1 MFYRGIFKQ
10 MKEDNNLDIEE
21 LNFYEGYYASFYE
34 EYLKR
39 SNYDIDFYISQ
50 GLSAG
55 SKVLELACGT
65 GRVGIPLAKAGF
77 DVTGVDISKDMLAVY
92 KEKLDK
98 EPRRIKKRIKLV
110 NGDITNLELN
120 EKFDLIIFP
129 ATTICL
135 FNDEGIV
142 KIFNMVKKHLC
153 EDGKFVFDIA
163 DVNDD
168 SYSNDCGQPFMTS
181 WFKDDEYN
189 LVWMQEFKF
198 TDLSEIVLS
207 EDEWDKVVDINM
219 KGTFLMSQ
227 GIAKFMIKNN
237 KGIIINIASQHG
249 EVGNVKRAAYCAS
262 KAGII
267 NMSRSLAIEWAKY
280 NIRVNCVSP
289 TFVIHDKNES
299 YLKQPAVSKKLLKS
313 IPLGSYCTPKD
324 VADSVLFL
332 ASPMARLITGHN
344 LLVDGGYTVQ

>member
-1 MFYRGIFKQ
+1 MEKQ
-10 MKEDNNLDIEE
+10 L
-21 LNFYEGYYASFYE
+21 LYSFEGMNTVITGASGE
-34 EYLKR
+34 
-39 SNYDIDFYISQ
+39 I
-50 GLSAG
+50 
-55 SKVLELACGT
+55 
-65 GRVGIPLAKAGF
+65 GRVISEVFASQDSNVILIDLKEEEESLKKLAGKII
-77 DVTGVDISKDMLAVY
+77 DEYGVNAEY
-92 KEKLDK
+92 Y
-98 EPRRIKKRIKLV
+98 
-110 NGDITNLELN
+110 T
-120 EKFDLIIFP
+120 
-129 ATTICL
+129 
-135 FNDEGIV
+135 
-142 KIFNMVKKHLC
+142 
-153 EDGKFVFDIA
+153 A
-163 DVNDD
+163 DV
-168 SYSNDCGQPFMTS
+168 SSTS
-181 WFKDDEYN
+181 SIEVLIKNMDKYQNIDILIN
-189 LVWMQEFKF
+189 NAGVNRIVPALKF
-198 TDLSEIVLS
+198 S

-249 EVGNVKRAAYCAS
+249 EVGNVKRADYCAS

>member
-189 LVWMQEFKF
+189 IVWMQEFKF
-198 TDLSEIVLS
+198 TDLSEIVLNVYG
-207 EDEWDKVVDINM
+207 ERIKGDKTIRNIGYTRKRIITKDIID
-219 KGTFLMSQ
+219 KAVKVSDL
-227 GIAKFMIKNN
+227 KLKR
-237 KGIIINIASQHG
+237 IIDSDID
-249 EVGNVKRAAYCAS
+249 
-262 KAGII
+262 
-267 NMSRSLAIEWAKY
+267 IE
-280 NIRVNCVSP
+280 
-289 TFVIHDKNES
+289 NES
-299 YLKQPAVSKKLLKS
+299 RIKFF
-313 IPLGSYCTPKD
+313 ILG
-324 VADSVLFL
+324 
-332 ASPMARLITGHN
+332 I
-344 LLVDGGYTVQ
+344 